1 MSTSMTRGEIEHF
14 LRHQRTLILSTLK
27 KDGAPVSHA
36 LWFLYTG
43 DAIYVNVQAKSFKYR
58 NILRDDRVCALV
70 EAGERYLD
78 LRGVMVQGR
87 ASRVDDPAEQAR
99 VDAEND
105 AKTARIGD
113 GMDGMPAW
121 FQASRAKRLD
131 RGDRVTLRISMDKVS
146 SWDFSKVRDYYAQR
160 A

>member
-1 MSTSMTRGEIEHF
+1 RRACASRSRISIETRTCHAIRRCAGPSWCGNGSTCRATSRALAGACSGRARNDPMSTSMTREEIEHF
-14 LRHQRTLILSTLK
+14 LRNQRTLILSTLK

-99 VDAEND
+99 VDAE
-105 AKTARIGD
+105 
-113 GMDGMPAW
+113 
-121 FQASRAKRLD
+121 
-131 RGDRVTLRISMDKVS
+131 
-146 SWDFSKVRDYYAQR
+146 
-160 A
+160 